1 MLHVWRYIFE
11 HLTHTDLQKELT
23 KQILHDPKTDIVRAL
38 LYIYSME
45 TFVYS
50 TLNTATRDHDSS
62 KIFTLGPMA
71 AALAVIVAGAEC
83 KREKDPETLPTDK
96 LTSLYRGLCLPSDVI
111 E

>member
-1 MLHVWRYIFE
+1 
-11 HLTHTDLQKELT
+11 
-23 KQILHDPKTDIVRAL
+23 
-38 LYIYSME
+38 
-45 TFVYS
+45 
-50 TLNTATRDHDSS
+50 
-62 KIFTLGPMA
+62 MA